1 MEEATRGAVTPMTG
15 PPDALLAIQRALVR
29 EHFVEVIL
37 STPPD
42 HIPRWLKRDR
52 AAKVERLGVPVTV
65 VTTNVTRRPLHTVMQ
80 FGGA

>member
-1 MEEATRGAVTPMTG
+1 MTG
-15 PPDALLAIQRALVR
+15 PPDALLAIERALVR

-42 HIPRWLKRDR
+42 RIPRWLRRDLT
-52 AAKVERLGVPVTV
+52 ANVERLGVPITL
-65 VTTNVTRRPLHTVMQ
+65 VTTKATRRPLHTVMQ